1 MSPSRYFFSR
11 VIIHE
16 FGHAVHYEIAGNTQQ
31 ITDLFNGATLGDSSN
46 SYFLKKQD
54 EFFAEMFTAY
64 VLERNYITKDGIS
77 LVNSVY
83 YTNVMEPY
91 FNTLFNN

>member
-16 FGHAVHYEIAGNTQQ
+16 LGHAVHYEIAGNTQE
-31 ITDLFNGATLGDSSN
+31 ITDLYNGATLGDSSS
-46 SYFLKKQD
+46 SYFLKNEN

-64 VLERNYITKDGIS
+64 VLERNNITKDGIS
-77 LVNSVY
+77 LVNSAY
-83 YTNVMEPY
+83 YTSVMEPY

>member
-1 MSPSRYFFSR
+1 
-11 VIIHE
+11 
-16 FGHAVHYEIAGNTQQ
+16 
-31 ITDLFNGATLGDSSN
+31 
-46 SYFLKKQD
+46 
-54 EFFAEMFTAY
+54 MFTAY
-64 VLERNYITKDGIS
+64 VLERNNITKDGIS